1 MIGVLMSIQPK
12 WCDLILIGKKTV
24 EVRKNKPKLSVPFKV
39 YIYETNFKNNSYWVY
54 QHKGK
59 LGKVIGEFVCD
70 RINTVGWISNP
81 NKTDWKDTFNAET
94 CLTNT
99 ETYEYSKGNKFCEW
113 HISNLVI
120 YDKPKELNEFI
131 KPCPTP
137 FQCDICNNLVER
149 FGCGRTILRP
159 PQSWC
164 YVKAEGGDSD
174 E

>member
-1 MIGVLMSIQPK
+1 MRAVLISIQPK
-12 WCDLILIGKKTV
+12 WCDLILIGEKTV
-24 EVRKNKPKLSVPFKV
+24 EVRKNKPKLALPFKV
-39 YIYETNFKNNSYWVY
+39 YIYETNFKDNSYWKY
-54 QHKGK
+54 KHKGR

-70 RINTVGWISNP
+70 KVDTVGWISNP
-81 NKTDWKDTFNAET
+81 NKTDWKDAFNSET
-94 CLTNT
+94 CLTNK

-137 FQCDICNNLVER
+137 FQCDKCNDLVEYY
-149 FGCGRTILRP
+149 GCGRTMLKP

-164 YVKAEGGDSD
+164 YVE
-174 E
+174 ECE